1 MKTLLT
7 IALATFCASTL
18 GACKLLEQL
27 KKSGEAATQAAS
39 AGVQG
44 AKAPAGDE
52 EKDSQLADK
61 LEGYIYC
68 MNYETRS
75 AFRAKQ
81 GYEREVD
88 PVKGPTGKEN
98 SLYVQALNPEECFRR
113 IGQAKTKQPSLPDV
127 EAAAAAYQSSLGS
140 LQQLTKQAHDYYDQK
155 DFKDDK
161 FAKGIAMHK
170 PLMAAFDAFEK
181 ADKPFEDKVSTLN
194 DALSERRL
202 ARLKNDPTQA
212 LPYDI
217 AKSIDDAKKLVHF
230 AEVDGLEQ
238 VNLAGLNAA
247 ITTYEQSLGA
257 LSSYADAH
265 HAEAEKVS
273 MLSSFQSA
281 SGDFLK
287 ASKELM
293 RRKRDNKGFKGEI
306 LPPEMIEGHPANVL
320 AKFNDMINR
329 SNDLSYR

>member
-1 MKTLLT
+1 LKTLAT
-7 IALATFCASTL
+7 IALAASCATTL
-18 GACKLLEQL
+18 GACKMLEQL

-44 AKAPAGDE
+44 GKSPSSDE
-52 EKDSQLADK
+52 EKDSELADK

-75 AFRAKQ
+75 AFSAKQ
-81 GYEREVD
+81 SYERDVD

-98 SLYVQALNPEECFRR
+98 SIYVQELNPQECFRR
-113 IGQAKTKQPSLPDV
+113 IDQAKTKQPPLPDV
-127 EAAAAAYQSSLGS
+127 EAAAAGYETTLGA

-181 ADKPFEDKVSTLN
+181 ADKPFEDKVSSLN
-194 DALSERRL
+194 DALSQRRL
-202 ARLKNDPTQA
+202 TRLKNDPTQV

-217 AKSIDDAKKLVHF
+217 AKSVDDAKKLVHF
-230 AEVDGLEQ
+230 AEVDSMEQ
-238 VNLAGLNAA
+238 VNLAGLSAGIA
-247 ITTYEQSLGA
+247 TYEQSLGA

-265 HAEAEKVS
+265 HAEADKVS

-281 SGDFLK
+281 SADFLK

-306 LPPEMIEGHPANVL
+306 LPPEMIDGHPANVL

-329 SNDLSYR
+329 SNDLNYR

>member
-1 MKTLLT
+1 MKTLGT
-7 IALATFCASTL
+7 IALAALCATTL
-18 GACKLLEQL
+18 GACKMLEQL

-44 AKAPAGDE
+44 GKAPSSEE

-81 GYEREVD
+81 SYERDVD
-88 PVKGPTGKEN
+88 PAKGPTGKE
-98 SLYVQALNPEECFRR
+98 SSIYVQELNPQECFRR
-113 IGQAKTKQPSLPDV
+113 IEQEKAKQPPLPDV
-127 EAAAAAYQSSLGS
+127 EAAAAGYATTLGA

-170 PLMAAFDAFEK
+170 PLLAAFDAFEK
-181 ADKPFEDKVSTLN
+181 ADKPFEDKVSSLN
-194 DALSERRL
+194 DALSQRRL
-202 ARLKNDPTQA
+202 ARLKSDPTQV

-217 AKSIDDAKKLVHF
+217 AKSVDDAKKLVHF
-230 AEVDGLEQ
+230 AEVDSMDQ
-238 VNLAGLNAA
+238 VNLAGLSGGIAA
-247 ITTYEQSLGA
+247 YEGSLGA

-265 HAEAEKVS
+265 HAEADKVS

-281 SGDFLK
+281 SADFLK

-329 SNDLSYR
+329 SNDLTYR